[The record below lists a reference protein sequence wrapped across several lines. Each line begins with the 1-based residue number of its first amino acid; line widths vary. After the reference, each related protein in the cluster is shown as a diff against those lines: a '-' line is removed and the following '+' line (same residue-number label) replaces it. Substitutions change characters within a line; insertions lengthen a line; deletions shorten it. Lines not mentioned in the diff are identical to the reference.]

1 MELIGLLWGLMIIG
15 MAVMTRDRK
24 PPALPS
30 FDYRTDPRYQ
40 DAHAKLSDLR
50 RRQHQ
55 LESGADTQ
63 AGEIAGVVK
72 ELEALETSRILG
84 DATDA
89 DLETLRDKRRQL
101 EDARRDLL
109 TEAPGLVRA
118 IEEQERRLQALEG
131 DIQQEL
137 RPQLEPALQAAS
149 EDLARVLRV
158 AADANERVRTI
169 VAQAGRWARLPVS
182 FVPSLVL
189 VDSDRGDVYLKH
201 QNGQSEVSRWFRDAR
216 AAGYDVGA
224 PQE

>member
-1 MELIGLLWGLMIIG
+1 M
-15 MAVMTRDRK
+15 
-24 PPALPS
+24 
-30 FDYRTDPRYQ
+30 
-40 DAHAKLSDLR
+40 R
-50 RRQHQ
+50 RR
-55 LESGADTQ
+55 A
-63 AGEIAGVVK
+63 
-72 ELEALETSRILG
+72 ILG

-131 DIQQEL
+131 DIQAGAAPAVGAGPSGRL
-137 RPQLEPALQAAS
+137 RSTWPECCAL
-149 EDLARVLRV
+149 R
-158 AADANERVRTI
+158 ADANERVRDDCGP
-169 VAQAGRWARLPVS
+169 AAGRWARLPVS